1 MKSLFLIIYHEQ
13 ILIRNIVNIERTK
26 TSALR
31 RRGLWVGEKGRG
43 RKEGLKN
50 MISKTAASINQSV
63 ELAHSRSAQFFGKSN
78 LYAS

>member
-43 RKEGLKN
+43 RKGLKN